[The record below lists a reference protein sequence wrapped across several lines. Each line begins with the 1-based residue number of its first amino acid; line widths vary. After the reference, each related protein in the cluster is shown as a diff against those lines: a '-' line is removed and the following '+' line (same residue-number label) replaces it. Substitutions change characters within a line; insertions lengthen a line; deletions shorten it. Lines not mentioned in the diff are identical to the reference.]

1 LVGLFGKKGE
11 ETMATI
17 AESKV
22 RLLTPAVGA
31 VIEEIDIGAPIDA
44 ETLALIRD
52 TVVDRGVVFFP
63 RQAVTIEQ
71 LWAFIARFGQ
81 PQKEDSF
88 GTDEDTPAD
97 VNVANLAPT
106 RRGTAVWH
114 TDSSFLATP
123 PKFTILR
130 ALKLPPLGGDTCWAS
145 MTAAYEALPA
155 PLRTML
161 DHLSAVHAIELPMT
175 RLGDYGGEFEANFL
189 SRHAPHQVHPVIS
202 VHPET
207 GRKALYVTESCTTR
221 ILGFDTL
228 HSRHILAMLFEH
240 IKSPDFNLRWRWTE
254 GDVALW
260 DNRVVQH
267 YAVPDYDSERV
278 MQRIII
284 KGERPVGP

>member
-1 LVGLFGKKGE
+1 
-11 ETMATI
+11 MATLV
-17 AESKV
+17 EP
-22 RLLTPAVGA
+22 RLQALTPAVGS
-31 VIEEIDIGAPIDA
+31 VIEGIDIGAPVDA
-44 ETLALIRD
+44 EAVALIRA
-52 TVVDRGVVFFP
+52 TLVDRGVVFFP
-63 RQAVTIEQ
+63 RQEVTIEQ
-71 LWAFIARFGQ
+71 LWRFIAHFGQ

-97 VNVANLAPT
+97 VNVTNLAPT
-106 RRGTAVWH
+106 RKGTAVWH
-114 TDSSFLATP
+114 SDSSFLATP

-155 PLRTML
+155 PLRAML
-161 DHLSAVHAIELPMT
+161 DQVSAVHAIDLPMT
-175 RLGDYGGEFEANFL
+175 RLGDYGGEFEANFRAL
-189 SRHAPHQVHPVIS
+189 HAGQQVHPTVS

-221 ILGFDTL
+221 IAGFETL
-228 HSRHILAMLFEH
+228 HSRHLLAMLFEH
-240 IKSPDFNLRWRWTE
+240 IKSPDFNLRWRWSE

-267 YAVPDYDSERV
+267 YAVPDYEDERV

>member
-1 LVGLFGKKGE
+1 
-11 ETMATI
+11 MATVMEPK
-17 AESKV
+17 AQP
-22 RLLTPAVGA
+22 LTEAVGT
-31 VIEEIDIGAPIDA
+31 VIEGIDIGAPLDA
-44 ETLALIRD
+44 ATIAFIRSTL
-52 TVVDRGVVFFP
+52 VERGVVFFR
-63 RQAVTIEQ
+63 RQDVTIEQ
-71 LWAFIARFGQ
+71 LWSFISHFGK

-97 VNVANLAPT
+97 VAVNDLAPT

-123 PKFTILR
+123 PTFTILR

-145 MTAAYEALPA
+145 MTAAYDALPV
-155 PLRTML
+155 PLRAML
-161 DHLSAVHAIELPMT
+161 DQLSAVHTIDLPMT
-175 RLGDYGGEFEANFL
+175 RLGDYGDDFG
-189 SRHAPHQVHPVIS
+189 SRFRADHAPHQAHPVVA

-207 GRKALYVTESCTTR
+207 GHKALYVTESCTSR
-221 ILGFDTL
+221 IVEFEAQQ
-228 HSRHILAMLFEH
+228 SRHVLAMLFEH

-267 YAVPDYDSERV
+267 YAVPDYERERV

-284 KGERPVGP
+284 KGERPVGS